1 MPADPSSLVPPAS
14 PTPTAPAAT
23 PTWTEIFTKPAAYK
37 SINASVPKPLVV
49 VQPAGQGRTTS
60 LCALL

>member
-49 VQPAGQGRTTS
+49 PAKSVGRTAS
-60 LCALL
+60 CAVL